1 MVGATR
7 KQLVQPGD
15 LMNPKTWHTVDDY
28 ISDVLIG
35 PDTALDATLAASER
49 AGLRAINVAPNQGK
63 FLHLLARIHGARRI
77 LEIGTLGGY
86 SAIWLARALPA
97 DGALVSLE
105 ADPDTAT
112 VARDNIA
119 CAGLADKVTVVT
131 GQAAD
136 SLAYMI
142 RDSAAPFDLIF
153 IDADKTSNPDYLRLT
168 LQLARRGTVIVADNV
183 VRSGRV
189 ADPASH
195 EPDAVGI
202 RRYFDMLAAAPGID
216 STAVQTVGIKGWD
229 GFAISIV
236 SDPSAAS
243 AALR

>member
-1 MVGATR
+1 MDTH
-7 KQLVQPGD
+7 LC
-15 LMNPKTWHTVDDY
+15 NSVDAY
-28 ISDVLIG
+28 ISKVLIG
-35 PDTALDATLAASER
+35 PDTALDATLEASEK

-105 ADPDTAT
+105 ADANTAT
-112 VARDNIA
+112 VARKNIA
-119 CAGLADKVTVVT
+119 AAALADKVTVVT
-131 GQAAD
+131 GLAAD
-136 SLAYMI
+136 SLRDMI
-142 RDSAAPFDLIF
+142 GKRSAPFDFIF
-153 IDADKTSNPDYLRLT
+153 IDADKTSNPDYLELT
-168 LQLARRGTVIVADNV
+168 LQLARPGTLIVADNV

-189 ADPASH
+189 ADPSND
-195 EPDAVGI
+195 EPDVTGI
-202 RRYFDMLAAAPGID
+202 RRYFDMLGTAPGID

-236 SDPSAAS
+236 TDPP
-243 AALR
+243 AALRALKR